1 MLAVSGGRLVS
12 PGLAGDDAGPGT
24 VLIEGGVVVAAG
36 PESQIDVPAGAARL
50 DAAGAVVAPGFVDV
64 HVHGG
69 AGADFMDA
77 TPEAARAVCRFHAA
91 GGTTTLL
98 ATTAAAPRDELLAAQ
113 AAVAA
118 VMADPAGSGG
128 AAIAGVHLEGP
139 YFAPTKHGCHLPG
152 QVRPPRPEEYLP
164 LLEAY
169 PGLVRWMTLA
179 PELPGALDLIRAL
192 RRAGAVAAAG
202 HTEATEPQ
210 ILAALDA
217 GLSHATHLYCAM
229 STITRDG
236 PRRIPGLVETALA
249 SDRLTTEV
257 IADGHHLAPTLLTIA
272 ARAKGPQRLLLVT
285 DAMRGAGMPDG
296 RYAFGPRHGTLAV
309 VEGGVA
315 RTEDNSGFASSTVR
329 TCDLVSNMARLAG
342 CGLAAALE
350 MASLTPARA
359 LGLDG
364 RKGRLAPGYDA
375 DLVVLDAGPDGA
387 LTVRATLAGGVAVYR
402 A

>member
-1 MLAVSGGRLVS
+1 MLAISGGRLVS
-12 PGLAGDDAGPGT
+12 PGLAGDDEPGV
-24 VLIEGGVVVAAG
+24 VLIDGATIVAAG
-36 PESQIDVPAGAARL
+36 PQSRIDVPAGAARL

-77 TPEAARAVCRFHAA
+77 SPEAVRTVCRFHAA
-91 GGTTTLL
+91 GGTTALL
-98 ATTAAAPRDELLAAQ
+98 ATTAAAPLDELLAAQ

-118 VMADPAGSGG
+118 VVADAQGSGG
-128 AAIAGVHLEGP
+128 AAVAGVHLEGP
-139 YFAPTKHGCHLPG
+139 YFAPTKHGCHLLG
-152 QVRPPRPEEYLP
+152 EVRPPRPEEYRP
-164 LLEAY
+164 LLATY

-229 STITRDG
+229 STITKDG
-236 PRRIPGLVETALA
+236 PRRVPGLVETALA

-257 IADGHHLAPTLLTIA
+257 IADGHHLAPALLTIA
-272 ARAKGPQRLLLVT
+272 ARAKGTQRLLLVT

-309 VEGGVA
+309 VEAGIA
-315 RTEDNSGFASSTVR
+315 RTMDNTGFASSTVR
-329 TCDLVSNMARLAG
+329 TCDLVTQMMRLAG

-359 LGLDG
+359 LGLAG
-364 RKGRLAPGYDA
+364 RKGRLAPGFDA
-375 DLVVLDAGPDGA
+375 DVVLLDRAPGDT
-387 LTVRATLAGGVAVYR
+387 LTVRATLVGGVTVYR